1 MVGQGNFD
9 EKRWKL
15 GICLVVGE
23 IILTSISTLCRLS
36 LSDDHYINMEYFA
49 EKWNPSIR
57 L

>member
-23 IILTSISTLCRLS
+23 IILASTSTLCSLS

-49 EKWNPSIR
+49 EKLNPSIR